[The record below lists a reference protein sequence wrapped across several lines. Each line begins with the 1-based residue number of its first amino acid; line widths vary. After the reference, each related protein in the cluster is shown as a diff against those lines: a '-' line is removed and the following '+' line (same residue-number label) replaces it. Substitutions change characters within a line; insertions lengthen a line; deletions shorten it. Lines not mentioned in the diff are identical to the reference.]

1 MAGFFIAMG
10 WGMVHL
16 LLGETHSL
24 LGDDIALDGS
34 AQVHI

>member
-1 MAGFFIAMG
+1 LAGAWFIYS
-10 WGMVHL
+10 W
-16 LLGETHSL
+16 GETHSL